1 MSDEETRDKCEEKKR
16 KDADNSHLF
25 IRYRIFRFPPIS
37 VCVGVSLFVY
47 KIIVFG
53 EVGNRRKV

>member
-1 MSDEETRDKCEEKKR
+1 MRGEKKR